1 MVLKMIKEAIFRT
14 DKKIGNS
21 ITIEVAGARA
31 GGVSG
36 QLFVSEIALP
46 RKAPAIVCR
55 THLPPE
61 DDILRVHDEVG
72 LSVAIP
78 VGEAELAATA

>member
-1 MVLKMIKEAIFRT
+1 MIEEAVLRT
-14 DKKIGNS
+14 NKKIGNA
-21 ITIEVAGARA
+21 ITIKITGARA

-61 DDILRVHDEVG
+61 DDILRVHDEVRFT
-72 LSVAIP
+72 VAVP
-78 VGEAELAATA
+78 VGETELAASA